1 MAITRTPPGHDE
13 EDSDQHSSHQP
24 QPQPQPTEP
33 SHSLHQ
39 HSLSNA
45 STATVDIE
53 AWTVAALESLSIAP
67 IARGT
72 GNALS
77 IPLDADHKVR
87 ESSSDENHG
96 SAATAAQMKLRGVAF
111 GGGDAYGTSITPP
124 RRPPSRRDSMRKR
137 DELLK
142 GKEGSRQRR
151 RWENDRLT
159 HVPNVQ
165 PPLPSDWQ
173 IRPTHRVLPPVPY
186 QLAQYWD
193 RGLREHVEA
202 QRRHRNRNRKGK
214 SNKKAGSVDEAEAA
228 GQAQEEDDEV
238 VGHVP
243 RDLRATAKRTP
254 AVKSWLRVL
263 EQPVRAFV
271 VERGLLAVVAVAATT
286 TTTTTTGE
294 DSGSSSDE
302 TDPDDDEIVF
312 VGRNGRMR
320 DGKPFGNHAWKQAQR
335 RRVGGGGGGGDDDGK
350 AAAVER
356 GMVMEME
363 EEEEGGGGGGGAFK
377 RWLTHSISDYYGL
390 DSKSV
395 MVGNPARRVIYVGV
409 KQKQK
414 QPGPRHQPPS
424 RPVLPPPLWEMF

>member
-1 MAITRTPPGHDE
+1 MAVTRIPMSPDGEGDE
-13 EDSDQHSSHQP
+13 HQQPQQP
-24 QPQPQPTEP
+24 QPAHPP
-33 SHSLHQ
+33 HALHQ

-77 IPLDADHKVR
+77 IPLDGNQANARDKMADGN
-87 ESSSDENHG
+87 DE
-96 SAATAAQMKLRGVAF
+96 AAAAAAAAAQMKLRGVAF
-111 GGGDAYGTSITPP
+111 ADEAAYGASITPP

-137 DELLK
+137 EALLK

-151 RWENDRLT
+151 RWENDRLL

-173 IRPTHRVLPPVPY
+173 VRPTYPVHGTIPY

-193 RGLREHVEA
+193 KGLRDRAEERKAAFAAH
-202 QRRHRNRNRKGK
+202 RR
-214 SNKKAGSVDEAEAA
+214 STTAATTAGGGGDTTASQLPE
-228 GQAQEEDDEV
+228 

-243 RDLRATAKRTP
+243 RDLRNTAKRTP
-254 AVKSWLRVL
+254 AVKSWLKVL
-263 EQPVRAFV
+263 EEPVRQFV
-271 VERGLLAVVAVAATT
+271 VERGLAAAMPVRD
-286 TTTTTTGE
+286 GE
-294 DSGSSSDE
+294 GSGDE
-302 TDPDDDEIVF
+302 STDPEDEEIVF

-320 DGKPFGNHAWKQAQR
+320 DGKPLQDWK
-335 RRVGGGGGGGDDDGK
+335 K
-350 AAAVER
+350 AAATRKQKKGTETVEER
-356 GMVMEME
+356 GMVLDTREDDA
-363 EEEEGGGGGGGAFK
+363 GGAFK

-395 MVGNPARRVIYVGV
+395 MVGNPARRVVYVGV
-409 KQKQK
+409 KQKQTQK
-414 QPGPRHQPPS
+414 QKPGTRHKPPS